1 MKPIPISGCGEGFNL
16 DLPGSET
23 PPGVW
28 SGGQNAYCRNG
39 LLKNRL
45 GFATAFTTPTAV
57 PYWLLIYISA
67 TARYLVQAGTATI
80 HVDDG
85 STRTDITPTPA
96 PTGARDDRW
105 TGGDFN
111 GIPVFN
117 NGVDEPW
124 YWDGDIANDA
134 VALTGWPAN
143 YTAKTL
149 RPFKDY
155 LVAGNIYDGSQQN
168 PQLVMWSNAANP
180 GSLPT
185 TWTAAPT
192 NDAGDDPFSGVG
204 AVVDFLP
211 LGDLN
216 IVYGQTGRVAM
227 QYVGG
232 NDVFRF
238 QRLPGEEGLLARGCA
253 VDTPVGHVFL
263 SALDVML
270 HSGGAAVSI
279 ADGKVLEYLRQTID
293 TTNAARSFLCV
304 NKQEKQVWVC
314 FPGNGEDDCTI
325 ALAWNW
331 EGKTWSAPYT
341 LPNLTYGAT
350 GLISSGLAG
359 SWSADTETWDEDVTS
374 WDQDP
379 YSSNES
385 RLVVST
391 SDQKIGLANTG
402 STDFGTSVTWY
413 AEKYGIS
420 LGDTDTLKVISR
432 SRPHIKAVAGTQVV
446 VKHATTMN
454 PEDTPTFPNSSTFTV
469 GTSTFAN
476 QFSKAGRY
484 AAYRIEGVADQQVAM
499 RSYELELGDSR
510 ARF

>member
-1 MKPIPISGCGEGFNL
+1 MKPITITGCGEGFNL
-16 DLPGSET
+16 DLPSSET

-28 SGGQNAYCRNG
+28 SGGLNMHCRHG
-39 LLKNRL
+39 MLKNRL
-45 GFATAFTTPTAV
+45 GFAAAFTTPTAT
-57 PYWLLIYISA
+57 PYWLMNYISA
-67 TARYLVQAGTATI
+67 TARFIIQAGTASI
-80 HVDDG
+80 FADDG

-96 PTGARDDRW
+96 PSGARDDRW

-111 GIPVFN
+111 GVPVFN
-117 NGVDEPW
+117 NGVDGPW

-149 RPFKDY
+149 RPFKEY
-155 LVAGNIYDGSQQN
+155 LVAGNIYDGSAQN

-180 GSLPT
+180 GALPT
-185 TWTAAPT
+185 AWTASAT

-211 LGDLN
+211 LGDVN
-216 IVYGQTGRVAM
+216 IVYGQMGRVAM

-238 QRLPGEEGLLARGCA
+238 QRLPGEDGLLARGCV
-253 VDTPVGHVFL
+253 VDTPVGHVFM
-263 SALDVML
+263 SSLDVML
-270 HSGGAAVSI
+270 HSGGLAVSI
-279 ADGKVLEYLRQTID
+279 ADGVCLEYLRQAID

-304 NKQEKQVWVC
+304 NKQEKQVW
-314 FPGNGEDDCTI
+314 G
-325 ALAWNW
+325 
-331 EGKTWSAPYT
+331 SPYT
-341 LPNLTYGAT
+341 IPNLTYGTT

-359 SWSADTETWDEDVTS
+359 SWAADTETWEEDVTS

-379 YSSNES
+379 YSTNEA

-391 SDQKIGLANTG
+391 SAPLIGLANTG
-402 STDFGTSVTWY
+402 ATDFGTAVTWY

-420 LGDTDTLKVISR
+420 LGDPDKLKTISR
-432 SRPHIKAVAGTQVV
+432 SRPHIKAVADTAVL
-446 VKHATTMN
+446 VKHATTAN
-454 PEDTPTFPNSSTFTV
+454 PEDTPVFSGYATFTV
-469 GTSTFAN
+469 GSSTFAN
-476 QFSKAGRY
+476 LFSTTGRY
-484 AAYRIEGVADQQVAM
+484 LAYRIESNGSQQIAM
-499 RSYELELGDSR
+499 RTYELELGTTG